1 MRRLWTAIEQTPRH
15 TRILVTDGA
24 GDTLLKARLASVPR
38 HDRALSTL
46 LEALALWQG
55 LPVSAALVADVSPSS
70 FGSSPCL
77 LVAGFDECPLYT
89 LELVGRRRRRRTLP
103 ALGLGRFDDLRR
115 LLVDEVAW

>member
-1 MRRLWTAIEQTPRH
+1 MRRLWTAIEQTRDH

-24 GDTLLKARLASVPR
+24 GDTLLKARLEAIPR

-77 LVAGFDECPLYT
+77 LVAGFEQCPLYT

-103 ALGLGRFDDLRR
+103 ARGLGRFDDLRR
-115 LLVDEVAW
+115 LLVDEVAR